1 MRIYCLTCREYIMNS
16 SPEFVLGG
24 PYHGAMFEGAT
35 GDYWSA
41 TMFRQVESVKGG
53 DLFCP
58 RCTGRFFSDT
68 GGLLTEHGVVQAGQ
82 KSVDTTFNIVHQDG
96 PAKGQL
102 MYIKDSL
109 PGRNLF
115 SATLVDNRKV
125 YGVMAAEDEA
135 TLEKAEE
142 AIEEEAE
149 IEMEDEP
156 IPAILLGVKPDVK
169 TATTLQDVFEAC
181 TLECPK
187 CGKEYKDRMWFDKHV
202 EKCEE

>member
-102 MYIKDSL
+102 MYIRDSIIPIEDWDAFKSQPSSIIIDKETGKEVQAHTDKDVSGPVVTEL
-109 PGRNLF
+109 
-115 SATLVDNRKV
+115 DW
-125 YGVMAAEDEA
+125 
-135 TLEKAEE
+135 
-142 AIEEEAE
+142 
-149 IEMEDEP
+149 
-156 IPAILLGVKPDVK
+156 K
-169 TATTLQDVFEAC
+169 TAVKKGPEDDL
-181 TLECPK
+181 K
-187 CGKEYKDRMWFDKHV
+187 CKSCGRQYRDPDWRDKHQR
-202 EKCEE
+202 KCKG

>member
-16 SPEFVLGG
+16 SPDFVLGG

-102 MYIKDSL
+102 MYIKDSRAE
-109 PGRNLF
+109 P
-115 SATLVDNRKV
+115 DHE
-125 YGVMAAEDEA
+125 AALDEA
-135 TLEKAEE
+135 IMESLLEKAEE

-149 IEMEDEP
+149 IEMEDD
-156 IPAILLGVKPDVK
+156 LV
-169 TATTLQDVFEAC
+169 C
-181 TLECPK
+181 SK
-187 CGKEYKDRMWFDKHV
+187 CGKEYKVRMWFDKLM
-202 EKCEE
+202 